1 LRKLAIDSGGG
12 LFGGKLLLK
21 GCTLMQKYIEKATS
35 FFEIPLDLR
44 TRGLVLVAALL
55 LVPTY
60 FFPMW
65 NMTLYS
71 NQFPDGLSLNIYSY
85 KLEGG
90 KSANRDDLKEI
101 NSLNHYIG
109 MRALKEDDFTEF
121 KWIPFVIG
129 GVMLLALRVVVLGK
143 MSKLVDLFILF
154 TYFGLFS
161 LWSFYHNLYLY
172 GHELDPTA
180 AVKVPLFTPP
190 MFGHNTMANFEVYC
204 YPDVGSYFMATVPL
218 LLLAAIWSSRRS
230 HIGAKGK

>member
-1 LRKLAIDSGGG
+1 
-12 LFGGKLLLK
+12 
-21 GCTLMQKYIEKATS
+21 MQKYTEKATA
-35 FFEIPLDLR
+35 FFETPIDLKSR
-44 TRGLVLVAALL
+44 ILILAAALL
-55 LVPTY
+55 LLPTY
-60 FFPMW
+60 FFPLW

-71 NQFPDGLSLNIYSY
+71 NQFPDGLSLDIYSS

-90 KSANRDDLKEI
+90 KTAYRDDLKEI

-109 MRALKEDDFTEF
+109 MRPLKEDDFTEF

-143 MSKLVDLFILF
+143 MSKLVDLFVLF

-161 LWSFYHNLYLY
+161 LWSFYHKLYLY

-204 YPDVGSYFMATVPL
+204 YPDVGSYFMAAMPL
-218 LLLAAIWSSRRS
+218 LLLGAVWLSRKS
-230 HIGAKGK
+230 FVKGGGK